1 LKVKNIHIN
10 TGGPMKKL
18 FIAFMFLSTLLSAQN
33 LVDPQTTKDH
43 YTPYK
48 TSWYLGIGGTYPRY
62 MTISS
67 PLIAGHSNYGL
78 NLSLGYNITEH
89 IGLRLLGNLL
99 SIDSYSNDRGSDNTS
114 RVNMGTFNLEVVYT
128 LLACDYLTPY
138 FTAGYGYEI
147 YKFDNPYIIPGRGE
161 IRKDPDG
168 LWDGYQLRL
177 GGGLEYRMLNDLS
190 IVTEINYTTAS
201 NNRIDG
207 NDTRN
212 EVKGILQSNGDSYM
226 TVDLGIRWYFSRGD
240 TSRICNAGGIREVE
254 IIKEV
259 PVETII
265 KDTVFVEKIVE
276 NGVRNKEAFVLDN
289 IRFKFDQDKLTEES
303 KLILDRVASVLKRFP
318 EEKIEILGHTDNIGD
333 DLYNMGLSERR
344 AISVKNYLISKGV
357 NGKNLYTA
365 GCGERKPI
373 ATNETAAG
381 RAINRRI
388 EFSIYDGKTSGCPKF
403 ETPSD
408 RNGVQLEKAIQ
419 NNDKFALE
427 GVYFNHDSDILTTD
441 SKDILLN
448 AVEILKKHPNVNIEI
463 HGHTDNNGDANYNKD
478 LSLRRAISV
487 KNFLIAHG
495 INANRMT
502 TFGHGEELPIA
513 DNNTSYGRAR
523 NRRIEFK
530 LTGEKKSI
538 QNESENT
545 NSKNQNS
552 ETIELSPEAK
562 IMEKALLN
570 SDKFVLNNLHFVFDK
585 DILVEKSKQILLDVT
600 NVLKK
605 HPNIKIRIEGHTDNI
620 GTDDYNQY
628 LSIMRANAVKRY
640 LVEHGIYKSRLTTK
654 GFGESS
660 PIADNNTEKGR
671 ALNRRIEFKVIE

>member
-1 LKVKNIHIN
+1 
-10 TGGPMKKL
+10 MKKL
-18 FIAFMFLSTLLSAQN
+18 LIVMIFLSTVLSAQN
-33 LVDPQTTKDH
+33 LVDSTKDH

-62 MTISS
+62 MTITS
-67 PLIAGHSNYGL
+67 PLIAGHSNYGI

-99 SIDSYSNDRGSDNTS
+99 SLDSYSNNRGNNNTS
-114 RVNMGTFNLEVVYT
+114 RVNMATFNLEVVYT

-138 FTAGYGYEI
+138 LTGGYGYQL
-147 YKFDNPYIIPGRGE
+147 YVFDNPYLVPGRGE

-177 GGGLEYRMLNDLS
+177 GGGLEYRMFNDLS
-190 IVTEINYTTAS
+190 VVTEINYTTAS

-207 NDTRN
+207 NDTQN

-226 TVDLGIRWYFSRGD
+226 TADLGVRWYFSRGD

-259 PVETII
+259 PVERII
-265 KDTVFVEKIVE
+265 KDTVIVEKIVE

-303 KLILDRVASVLKRFP
+303 KLILDRVANVLKKFP
-318 EEKIEILGHTDNIGD
+318 NEKIEILGHTDNIGD
-333 DLYNMGLSERR
+333 DLYNMNLSERR

-357 NGKNLYTA
+357 NGENLYTA

-373 ATNETAAG
+373 ATNETPAG

-388 EFSIYDGKTSGCPKF
+388 EFSIYDGKTSGCTQF
-403 ETPSD
+403 ETPSE
-408 RNGVQLEKAIQ
+408 RNGAQLEKAIQ
-419 NNDKFALE
+419 NNDQFTLE
-427 GVYFNHDSDILTTD
+427 GVFFNHDSDVLTTD
-441 SKDILLN
+441 SKETLLN
-448 AVEILKKHPNVNIEI
+448 AVEILKNHPDVNIEI
-463 HGHTDNNGDANYNKD
+463 HGHTDNNGDADYNKN

-487 KNFLIAHG
+487 KNFLISKG
-495 INANRMT
+495 IAADRMT
-502 TFGHGEELPIA
+502 AFGHGEEMPID
-513 DNNTSYGRAR
+513 DNNTTYGRAR

-530 LTGEKKSI
+530 LNGGANSVKNKNNTIKNNEK
-538 QNESENT
+538 
-545 NSKNQNS
+545 
-552 ETIELSPEAK
+552 IELSPEAK
-562 IMEKALLN
+562 KMEKALLG
-570 SDKFVLNNLHFVFDK
+570 SEKFVLNNLHFVFDK
-585 DILVEKSKQILLDVT
+585 DILVEKSKRILQDVT

-620 GTDDYNQY
+620 GAEDYNQY
-628 LSIMRANAVKRY
+628 LSMMRANAVKKY
-640 LVEHGIYKSRLTTK
+640 LVEHGISKFRLTTK

-671 ALNRRIEFKVIE
+671 ALNRRIEFKVIK